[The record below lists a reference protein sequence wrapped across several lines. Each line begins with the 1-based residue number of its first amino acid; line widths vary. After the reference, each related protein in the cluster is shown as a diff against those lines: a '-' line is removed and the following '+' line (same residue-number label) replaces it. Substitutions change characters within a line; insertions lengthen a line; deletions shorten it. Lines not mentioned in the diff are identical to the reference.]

1 MSKPTLLDLT
11 QRVAVFCN
19 AGSVNSINDTR
30 ESLQIATI
38 IKETFEDLVMRSEI
52 RTTQTLLQLQS
63 VSDLEKPTHL
73 LMQTEVL
80 TVDLLKYKKEDG
92 TLSDLIYKNPV
103 DFVEDSLH
111 VDPFREHMQTVTD
124 YTGIVFNVYTNRE
137 PRYWTIFE
145 DGDKEYVVLDA
156 YNKEFEDT
164 IQGIHVVAYGKILPE
179 FKLEDSFIPPLST
192 QQFPVLLSRAKV
204 AAAKELKNQ
213 ENGIEYDK
221 ARKQFIQV
229 TQQHQSQ
236 FRGSTTWNNRMRT
249 GRRFH
254 SWG

>member
-63 VSDLEKPTHL
+63 VSNVERPTHL
-73 LMQTEVL
+73 LMQSEVL
-80 TVDLLKYKKEDG
+80 TVDLLKYKSPKG
-92 TLSDLIYKNPV
+92 TLIDLQYKPAV

-111 VDPFREHMQTVTD
+111 LDPTQPNVQTVED
-124 YTGIVFNVYTNRE
+124 YTGILFNIKTDKD
-137 PRYWTIFE
+137 PQYWTIFE
-145 DGDKEYVVLDA
+145 NGSEEYVVLDSF
-156 YNKEFEDT
+156 NKEFEDT
-164 IQGIHVVAYGKILPE
+164 VQGVHVVAYGKIMPE
-179 FKLEDSFIPPLST
+179 FLLEDTFIPPLST

-221 ARKQFIQV
+221 ARKQFVQV
-229 TQQHQSQ
+229 TQQNRSQ
-236 FRGSTTWNNRMRT
+236 FRGSTTWNNRQMT
-249 GRRFH
+249 GRRYHF
-254 SWG
+254 

>member
-63 VSDLEKPTHL
+63 ISTEERPTHL
-73 LMQTEVL
+73 LMQPEVL
-80 TVDLLKYKKEDG
+80 TVDLLKYKDPRG
-92 TLSDLIYKNPV
+92 TLLDLQYKPAV

-111 VDPFREHMQTVTD
+111 LDPTQPNVKTVED
-124 YTGIVFNVYTNRE
+124 FTGILFNVKTDKN
-137 PRYWTIFE
+137 PQYWTIFE
-145 DGDKEYVVLDA
+145 NGSEEYVVLDSF
-156 YNKEFEDT
+156 NSEFEDT
-164 IQGIHVVAYGKILPE
+164 IQGVHVVAYGKIMPE
-179 FKLEDSFIPPLST
+179 FLLEDGFIPPLST

-221 ARKQFIQV
+221 ARKQFVQV
-229 TQQHQSQ
+229 TQQNRSQ
-236 FRGSTTWNNRMRT
+236 FRGSTTWNNRQMT
-249 GRRFH
+249 GRRYHF
-254 SWG
+254 

>member
-1 MSKPTLLDLT
+1 MTKPSLLDLT

-38 IKETFEDLVMRSEI
+38 IKETFEDLIMRSEI
-52 RTTQTLLQLQS
+52 RTSQVLLQLQS

-73 LMQTEVL
+73 LMQSEVL
-80 TVDLLKYKKEDG
+80 TVDLLKYKKPDG
-92 TLSDLIYKNPV
+92 TLIDLQYKPAI

-111 VDPFREHMQTVTD
+111 RDPTEEHIQTVTD
-124 YTGIVFNVYTNRE
+124 YSGIIFNIRTNRN
-137 PRYWTIFE
+137 PQYWTIFE
-145 DGDKEYVVLDA
+145 DGDREYVVLDA
-156 YNKEFEDT
+156 YDKTFEDT
-164 IQGIHVVAYGKILPE
+164 IQGIHVVAYGKIMPE
-179 FKLEDSFIPPLST
+179 FRLEDDFIAPLST
-192 QQFPVLLSRAKV
+192 QQFPVLLSRSKV

-229 TQQHQSQ
+229 TQQNRSQ
-236 FRGSTTWNNRMRT
+236 FRGSTTWNNREMT
-249 GRRFH
+249 GRRYRI
-254 SWG
+254 

>member
-1 MSKPTLLDLT
+1 MSKPSLLDLT

-52 RTTQTLLQLQS
+52 RTTQVLLQLQS
-63 VSDLEKPTHL
+63 VSDLAKPTHL
-73 LMQTEVL
+73 LMQSEVL

-92 TLSDLIYKNPV
+92 TLIDLQYKPSI

-111 VDPFREHMQTVTD
+111 LDPNEENIQTVTD
-124 YTGIVFNVYTNRE
+124 YSGIVFNIKTDKD
-137 PRYWTIFE
+137 PQYWTIFE
-145 DGDKEYVVLDA
+145 NGSEEYVVLDA
-156 YNKEFEDT
+156 LNKDFEDT
-164 IQGIHVVAYGKILPE
+164 IQGIHVVAYGKIMPE
-179 FKLEDSFIPPLST
+179 FRLEDTFIPHLST

-213 ENGIEYDK
+213 ENGIEFDK
-221 ARKQFIQV
+221 ARKQFIQI
-229 TQQHQSQ
+229 TQQNRSQ
-236 FRGSTTWNNRMRT
+236 FRGSTTWNNREKT
-249 GRRFH
+249 GRRYRI
-254 SWG
+254 

>member
-1 MSKPTLLDLT
+1 MSKPSLLDLT

-63 VSDLEKPTHL
+63 VSNVERPTHL
-73 LMQTEVL
+73 LMQSEVL
-80 TVDLLKYKKEDG
+80 TVDLLKYKSPKG
-92 TLSDLIYKNPV
+92 TLIDLQYKPAV

-111 VDPFREHMQTVTD
+111 LDPTQPNVQTVED
-124 YTGIVFNVYTNRE
+124 YTGILFNIKTDKD
-137 PRYWTIFE
+137 PQYWTIFE
-145 DGDKEYVVLDA
+145 NGSEEYVVLDSF
-156 YNKEFEDT
+156 NKEFEDT
-164 IQGIHVVAYGKILPE
+164 VQGVHVVAYGKIMPE
-179 FKLEDSFIPPLST
+179 FLLEDTFIPPLST

-221 ARKQFIQV
+221 ARKQFVQV
-229 TQQHQSQ
+229 TQQNRSQ
-236 FRGSTTWNNRMRT
+236 FRGSTTWNNRQMT
-249 GRRFH
+249 GRRYHF
-254 SWG
+254 

>member
-1 MSKPTLLDLT
+1 MSKPSLLDLT

-63 VSDLEKPTHL
+63 VSNVERPTHL
-73 LMQTEVL
+73 LMQSEVL
-80 TVDLLKYKKEDG
+80 TVDLLKYKSPKG
-92 TLSDLIYKNPV
+92 TLIDLQYKPAV

-111 VDPFREHMQTVTD
+111 LDPTQPNVQTVED
-124 YTGIVFNVYTNRE
+124 YTGILFNIKTDKD
-137 PRYWTIFE
+137 PQYWTIFE
-145 DGDKEYVVLDA
+145 NGSEEYVVLDSF
-156 YNKEFEDT
+156 NSEFEDT
-164 IQGIHVVAYGKILPE
+164 IQGVHVVAYGKIMPE
-179 FKLEDSFIPPLST
+179 FLLEDTFIPPLST

-221 ARKQFIQV
+221 ARKQFVQV
-229 TQQHQSQ
+229 TQQNRSQ
-236 FRGSTTWNNRMRT
+236 FRGSTTWNNRQMT
-249 GRRFH
+249 GRRYHF
-254 SWG
+254 

>member
-1 MSKPTLLDLT
+1 MSKPSLLDLT

-63 VSDLEKPTHL
+63 VSNVERPTHL
-73 LMQTEVL
+73 LMQSEVL
-80 TVDLLKYKKEDG
+80 TVDLLKYKSPKG
-92 TLSDLIYKNPV
+92 TLIDLQYKPSV

-111 VDPFREHMQTVTD
+111 LDPTQPNVQTVED
-124 YTGIVFNVYTNRE
+124 YTGILFNIKTDKD
-137 PRYWTIFE
+137 PQYWTIFE
-145 DGDKEYVVLDA
+145 NGSEEYVVLDSF
-156 YNKEFEDT
+156 NKEFEDT
-164 IQGIHVVAYGKILPE
+164 VQGVHVVAYGKIMPE
-179 FKLEDSFIPPLST
+179 FLLEDTFIPPLST

-221 ARKQFIQV
+221 ARKQFVQV
-229 TQQHQSQ
+229 TQQNRSQ
-236 FRGSTTWNNRMRT
+236 FRGSTTWNNRQMT
-249 GRRFH
+249 GRRYHF
-254 SWG
+254 